1 MNKEV
6 HGSTLRRRDEIVRLV
21 REHAVKSQE
30 GLLGLLRGRGFRVAQ
45 PTLSRDLTE
54 LRVAKT
60 SRGYVVPPA
69 DLEIE
74 EEPAELAGE
83 RLDRALRDYALSAD
97 AAGSLVVLRTPPAEA
112 NAMAR
117 AIDAA
122 RLPEVVGTV
131 AGDDTIFIATP
142 SGAAARRL
150 KSRLL
155 EPVNPSASAEAM
167 AEKLRG
173 KSRPSSRRRRG

>member
-6 HGSTLRRRDEIVRLV
+6 HGSTLRRRDEIARLV
-21 REHAVKSQE
+21 RENAVKSQE

-60 SRGYVVPPA
+60 PGGYVLPTAETGMP
-69 DLEIE
+69 E
-74 EEPAELAGE
+74 ERAQRAGS

-97 AAGSLVVLRTPPAEA
+97 VAGSLVVLRTPPAEA
-112 NAMAR
+112 NALAR

-131 AGDDTIFIATP
+131 AGDDTIFIATS
-142 SGAAARRL
+142 SGPAARRL

-155 EPVNPSASAEAM
+155 EPVNPP
-167 AEKLRG
+167 RG
-173 KSRPSSRRRRG
+173 KRRG